1 MTTARAAASTQ
12 PAEAPFGHWCM
23 LRVTSHPLDKWLITL
38 FWGTLQGTASTTPPI
53 NGNASGVVSERCP
66 WSFCPIPSRFFGP
79 IMPTTLGKTTP
90 PGWTSPDHA
99 KEQTDAA
106 RRRAQ
111 KTQLMRRRRAELTP
125 SNQDLHKAQNTQ
137 SRRRKRAELS
147 PEDKDQANQERRV
160 KRRYDKDSPDRRAL
174 INQSQRRRR
183 AELTPSNKDVAKAL
197 DTQSRR
203 RKRAERSPEDAQRR
217 KAMDTL
223 WRRRLNSA
231 RAAGRGR
238 VLESMS

>member
-1 MTTARAAASTQ
+1 MSDV
-12 PAEAPFGHWCM
+12 C
-23 LRVTSHPLDKWLITL
+23 L
-38 FWGTLQGTASTTPPI
+38 
-53 NGNASGVVSERCP
+53 
-66 WSFCPIPSRFFGP
+66 WSFCPIPSRSHFGP

-90 PGWTSPDHA
+90 PGWTSPDQPT
-99 KEQTDAA
+99 EPTDAA

-125 SNQDLHKAQNTQ
+125 SNQDLDKAQNTQ
-137 SRRRKRAELS
+137 SK
-147 PEDKDQANQERRV
+147 
-160 KRRYDKDSPDRRAL
+160 
-174 INQSQRRRR
+174 RRRR
-183 AELTPSNKDVAKAL
+183 AEL
-197 DTQSRR
+197 
-203 RKRAERSPEDAQRR
+203 SPEDAQRR

>member
-1 MTTARAAASTQ
+1 V
-12 PAEAPFGHWCM
+12 WCLSDM
-23 LRVTSHPLDKWLITL
+23 MSVRCLRT
-38 FWGTLQGTASTTPPI
+38 
-53 NGNASGVVSERCP
+53 
-66 WSFCPIPSRFFGP
+66 FCPIPSRSHFGP

-90 PGWTSPDHA
+90 PGWTSPDRA
-99 KEQTDAA
+99 KEQTAAA

-125 SNQDLHKAQNTQ
+125 SNQDLDKAQNTQ
-137 SRRRKRAELS
+137 SK
-147 PEDKDQANQERRV
+147 
-160 KRRYDKDSPDRRAL
+160 
-174 INQSQRRRR
+174 RRRR
-183 AELTPSNKDVAKAL
+183 AEL
-197 DTQSRR
+197 
-203 RKRAERSPEDAQRR
+203 SPEDAQRR